1 MDFEK
6 IKNNLN
12 FDNLKKININ
22 NIKKK
27 WHWTSGFIYGFFK
40 KDDDFTIDNID
51 FNQKTTT
58 NVIAFINNNID
69 NKNENEN
76 IDYIN
81 IRNYIIS
88 LIRHCEYYEKQR
100 NEKMAIKNKL
110 IQSIKNIISEKNIIL
125 NTNEN
130 IDLESHKWIND
141 FLKLNNN
148 FTYDNSVVVL
158 CNEEATTHIFEILD
172 KYGTEKDIMIK
183 QFIIMV
189 IDNYIKFEKEINEI
203 NSSCKKLKEYIKSI
217 ITF

>member
-1 MDFEK
+1 MDFEI

-12 FDNLKKININ
+12 FDNLKKINID

-27 WHWTSGFIYGFFK
+27 WHWSSGFLYVFFK

-58 NVIAFINNNID
+58 NVITFINDNID
-69 NKNENEN
+69 NKNEN

-81 IRNYIIS
+81 IRNYVIS

-100 NEKMAIKNKL
+100 NHKMFIKNKL
-110 IQSIKNIISEKNIIL
+110 IQDIKNIISKTNIIL
-125 NTNEN
+125 PNHEN
-130 IDLESHKWIND
+130 IDLESHKWITD

-148 FTYDNSVVVL
+148 FTYDNSISVN
-158 CNEEATTHIFEILD
+158 CDEKATADIFEILD
-172 KYGTEKDIMIK
+172 KHGTEKDIMTK

-203 NSSCKKLKEYIKSI
+203 DSSSKKIKEYITSI
-217 ITF
+217 IKPTF

>member
-1 MDFEK
+1 MDFK
-6 IKNNLN
+6 IIKNNLN
-12 FDNLKKININ
+12 FDNLKKINID

-27 WHWTSGFIYGFFK
+27 WHWSSGFLYVFFK

-58 NVIAFINNNID
+58 NVITFINDNID
-69 NKNENEN
+69 NKNEN

-81 IRNYIIS
+81 IRNYVIS

-100 NEKMAIKNKL
+100 NHKMFIKNKL
-110 IQSIKNIISEKNIIL
+110 IQDIKNIVSETNIIL
-125 NTNEN
+125 PNNED
-130 IDLESHKWIND
+130 IDLESHKWITD

-148 FTYDNSVVVL
+148 FTYDNSISVN
-158 CNEEATTHIFEILD
+158 CDEKATADIFEILD
-172 KYGTEKDIMIK
+172 KHGTEKDIMTK

-203 NSSCKKLKEYIKSI
+203 DSICKKKKEYIKSI
-217 ITF
+217 INPTF

>member
-1 MDFEK
+1 MDFEI

-12 FDNLKKININ
+12 FDNLKKINID

-27 WHWTSGFIYGFFK
+27 WHWSSGFLYVFFK

-58 NVIAFINNNID
+58 NVITFINDNID
-69 NKNENEN
+69 NKNEN

-81 IRNYIIS
+81 IRNYVIS

-100 NEKMAIKNKL
+100 NHKMFIKNKL
-110 IQSIKNIISEKNIIL
+110 IQDIKNIISKTNIIL
-125 NTNEN
+125 PNHEN
-130 IDLESHKWIND
+130 IDLESHKWITD

-148 FTYDNSVVVL
+148 FTYNNSISVN
-158 CNEEATTHIFEILD
+158 CDEKATADIFEILD
-172 KYGTEKDIMIK
+172 KHGTEKDIMTK

-203 NSSCKKLKEYIKSI
+203 DSSSKKIKEYIKSI
-217 ITF
+217 IKPTF